1 MINIIKILQVLP
13 IWEGTTNILS
23 LDSLRSIQKSNG
35 ESIKIFAK
43 HVNQICEQAKKAD
56 QLKERANELNVALG
70 QLLKAVKMDNALVT
84 GAREFAYSLYRIF
97 TGNKGNCFIF
107 EL

>member
-1 MINIIKILQVLP
+1 MKVTTIFPLKVLS

-23 LDSLRSIQKSNG
+23 LDSLRSIQKSKG

-43 HVNQICEQAKKAD
+43 HVNTICEEAKKWD
-56 QLKERANELNVALG
+56 QLKDKANVLSG
-70 QLLKAVKMDNALVT
+70 SMSQLLKVVKIDDTLVT

-97 TGNKGNCFIF
+97 TG
-107 EL
+107 